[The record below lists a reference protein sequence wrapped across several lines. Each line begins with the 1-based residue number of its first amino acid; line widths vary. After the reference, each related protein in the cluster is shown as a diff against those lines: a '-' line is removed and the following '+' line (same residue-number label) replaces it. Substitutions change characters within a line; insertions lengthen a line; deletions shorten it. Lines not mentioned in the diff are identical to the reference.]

1 MADYLD
7 LFVADGNFVLDIAA
21 NPLTV
26 QERESIAQ
34 DIKHMVIESG
44 YLVEMVAER
53 HPQKIQQNLQ
63 KIERIIDLDP
73 RIVPGTAKATVADTE
88 LFYLT
93 ATTVDY
99 GHLAVEIL

>member
-1 MADYLD
+1 MTDYLD
-7 LFVADGNFVLDIAA
+7 LLVVDGNFILDIAA

-44 YLVEMVAER
+44 YLVELVAER
-53 HPQKIQQNLQ
+53 HPEKIRQNLQ
-63 KIERIIDLDP
+63 RIERIIDLDS
-73 RIVPGTAKATVADTE
+73 RIVPGTAQASVAGAE

-99 GHLAVEIL
+99 GHLTVEIL